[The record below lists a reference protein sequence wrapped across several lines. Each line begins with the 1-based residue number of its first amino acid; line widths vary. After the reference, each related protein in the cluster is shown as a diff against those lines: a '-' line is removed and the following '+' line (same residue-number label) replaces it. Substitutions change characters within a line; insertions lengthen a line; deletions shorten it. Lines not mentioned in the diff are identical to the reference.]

1 MRGHLGRAGCGH
13 VDYAA
18 FVRLRHAGEA
28 ACPESVSPVGRQ
40 QYMAWG
46 CGAAGVYTCRHRGPC
61 SLDGQLTRG
70 GYTD

>member
-1 MRGHLGRAGCGH
+1 MFQAMKAAALLACAVISGARG
-13 VDYAA
+13 AA
-18 FVRLRHAGEA
+18 TWTTPR
-28 ACPESVSPVGRQ
+28 SPVGRQ